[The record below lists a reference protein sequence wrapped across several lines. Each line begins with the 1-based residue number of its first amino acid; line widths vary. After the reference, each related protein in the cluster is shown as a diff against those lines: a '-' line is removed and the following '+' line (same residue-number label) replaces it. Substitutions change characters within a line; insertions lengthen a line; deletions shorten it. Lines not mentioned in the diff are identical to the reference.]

1 MHTPPVILTIAGF
14 DPSAGAGVL
23 ADVKT
28 IHACGGYACAVITAQ
43 TVQNT
48 CGVKDLWLEPI
59 ESVIA
64 QIQALRQDFPLAAVK
79 IGMLGTDAMAGAV
92 AQALQD
98 FDGPIVVDPVLKSSS
113 GATLM
118 EQGEAFDALLQR
130 ATLITPN
137 LLEGEKLLGH
147 PVPADQLA
155 AALSHRFHT
164 AVLLKGGH
172 GAGETLTDYLS
183 TADGTLKHWSHPRVS
198 TRNTH
203 GTGCVLS
210 SAIATALA
218 QGSTLSQACEQS
230 ITRLQQWLRHSQW
243 QLGHGAGPI
252 HLTR

>member
-23 ADVKT
+23 ADLKT

-59 ESVIA
+59 EGVIA
-64 QIQALRQDFPLAAVK
+64 QIRTLRQDFSLAAVK
-79 IGMLGTDAMAGAV
+79 IGMLGTDAMA
-92 AQALQD
+92 QAILECLND
-98 FDGPIVVDPVLKSSS
+98 FQGPVVIDPVLKSSS
-113 GATLM
+113 GQTLM
-118 EQGEAFDALLQR
+118 EKGRAFNALLQR

-147 PVPADQLA
+147 PLPADQLA
-155 AALSHRFHT
+155 TALSQRFHT

-172 GAGETLTDYLS
+172 GQGETLTDYLATPDS
-183 TADGTLKHWSHPRVS
+183 TLRHWSHPRVS

-218 QGSTLSQACEQS
+218 QGKTLPQACEQG
-230 ITRLQQWLRHSQW
+230 ITRLQQWLRRSLW